1 MKFLKAIDFLG
12 SGPQTYIFK
21 MTRHKTKFGGLI
33 SLTSVLIGLTFSLYF
48 SIVLF
53 ARQQLDLLSS
63 QTTDFSKSI
72 NLDKIP
78 LLFMLSKSN
87 GEVYNSTVVYP
98 VFQLWNYYAENKGLV
113 NITTIP
119 YKQCDS
125 TDIIGYE
132 KFFSN
137 FKNLENYKCLN
148 KSGLNLTIFGS
159 NGDINGGYSKI
170 QTYISRCTNQ
180 SAFNPNTNKESCMSE
195 SQIKT
200 ILSDVPL
207 HVYMAYPDVNIDFKN
222 TEKPFF
228 SYLRTEDFV
237 YPLEA
242 LYRFSYY
249 LKRTYISSDFGMVFE
264 DFANL
269 DAIQYDRTESNI
281 LIGST
286 FTIKEAYG
294 VLSIVLSGKADVHS
308 RSYNKLQS
316 LVANIGGVV
325 NFIYLVS
332 KFIVNLVSNKSLLLK
347 YVNNPIPGKHQVII
361 NSNNSNISN
370 LSNIKLINCS
380 SHIMIQPIKQ
390 TDVNP
395 SEKVLDEAVGIKQKK
410 LKLALRDLICPLIYL
425 SRYDKVYRKIDEY
438 VRNKLSLDYFLNESS
453 EFERVKAFLFD
464 SNELFVLENLN
475 RYKCK
480 VFNSKDINAFN
491 EEKFKQCYLQVQ
503 NSVNFLNAIG

>member
-1 MKFLKAIDFLG
+1 
-12 SGPQTYIFK
+12 
-21 MTRHKTKFGGLI
+21 
-33 SLTSVLIGLTFSLYF
+33 
-48 SIVLF
+48 
-53 ARQQLDLLSS
+53 
-63 QTTDFSKSI
+63 
-72 NLDKIP
+72 
-78 LLFMLSKSN
+78 
-87 GEVYNSTVVYP
+87 
-98 VFQLWNYYAENKGLV
+98 
-113 NITTIP
+113 
-119 YKQCDS
+119 
-125 TDIIGYE
+125 
-132 KFFSN
+132 
-137 FKNLENYKCLN
+137 
-148 KSGLNLTIFGS
+148 
-159 NGDINGGYSKI
+159 
-170 QTYISRCTNQ
+170 
-180 SAFNPNTNKESCMSE
+180 MSE

-207 HVYMAYPDVNIDFKN
+207 HVYMAYPDVNVDFKN

-249 LKRTYISSDFGMVFE
+249 FKRTYISSDFGMVFE

-325 NFIYLVS
+325 NFIFLVS
-332 KFIVNLVSNKSLLLK
+332 KFIVNFVSNKSLLLK

-380 SHIMIQPIKQ
+380 SLYTQIQG
-390 TDVNP
+390 
-395 SEKVLDEAVGIKQKK
+395 LDQGLMMDSTK
-410 LKLALRDLICPLIYL
+410 LNVESLT
-425 SRYDKVYRKIDEY
+425 
-438 VRNKLSLDYFLNESS
+438 VRLNST
-453 EFERVKAFLFD
+453 
-464 SNELFVLENLN
+464 
-475 RYKCK
+475 
-480 VFNSKDINAFN
+480 
-491 EEKFKQCYLQVQ
+491 
-503 NSVNFLNAIG
+503 SVNLDPTTKGWVRTVILTHWS